1 MQKVRK
7 LCYEEKNSAT
17 TGRDGHEK
25 FQLWCSYVLGRPPFP
40 QFGQCPIER
49 VFFHGIPSQTKAA
62 KGDVLL
68 NS

>member
-7 LCYEEKNSAT
+7 LCYEEKNFAN

-49 VFFHGIPSQTKAA
+49 VFFMGFLP
-62 KGDVLL
+62 
-68 NS
+68 